1 MITKNQRHS
10 EIYIGNLFIVE
21 GRSIKIQV
29 AQTRLEKRSHRTENE
44 NCNDSP
50 HIKIVEE
57 VLINDDNDDND
68 DNEDHDNR

>member
-1 MITKNQRHS
+1 MIET
-10 EIYIGNLFIVE
+10 
-21 GRSIKIQV
+21 QV

-57 VLINDDNDDND
+57 VLIVMMMMMTTMTMTS
-68 DNEDHDNR
+68 RG